1 MNTDIESKAYVIYEG
16 EFTYEYVNRSIG
28 GDVSEV
34 TFTVNGE
41 ELTLTTEHL
50 NIVSGTYTGR
60 VVYAENSMYLLDYE
74 IFTPSE

>member
-1 MNTDIESKAYVIYEG
+1 MSK
-16 EFTYEYVNRSIG
+16 
-28 GDVSEV
+28 V

-50 NIVSGTYTGR
+50 KIASDTYSGR

-74 IFTPSE
+74 ISESSAKPSL